1 MIESLRMSTWT
12 YTNGA
17 TGGIGT
23 GLLAASG
30 GTISFTDPDKKDQD
44 FSYAGF
50 GIGLFSI
57 AIPKLKIPDVPILNR
72 GITGTGAANP
82 PKLRNDKFLT
92 RFLRHGFV
100 GF

>member
-1 MIESLRMSTWT
+1 MIESLRMSRWT

-57 AIPKLKIPDVPILNR
+57 AIPKLKIPDVSVQAKRISNSEP
-72 GITGTGAANP
+72 
-82 PKLRNDKFLT
+82 
-92 RFLRHGFV
+92 
-100 GF
+100 